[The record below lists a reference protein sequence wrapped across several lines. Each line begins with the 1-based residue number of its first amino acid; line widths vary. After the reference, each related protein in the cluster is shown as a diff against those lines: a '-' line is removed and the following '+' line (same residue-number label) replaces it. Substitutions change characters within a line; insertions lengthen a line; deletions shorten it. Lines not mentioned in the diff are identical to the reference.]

1 MNTAA
6 LGRHLFA
13 TISSDPNTLNSPQKL
28 IQAAIESCDK
38 GGATVI
44 DSKAHHFEPHGVTA
58 FVILAESHFSIHTW
72 PERGT
77 AAVDIFTC
85 GDGANPYLILDSF
98 LQMTSSRKESWH
110 VAPRPL

>member
-1 MNTAA
+1 MNTAT

-13 TISSDPNTLNSPQKL
+13 TITSDPNILNSPQKL
-28 IQAAIESCDK
+28 LQAAIESCDQ

-58 FVILAESHFSIHTW
+58 FVLLAESHFSIHTW

-85 GDGANPYLILDSF
+85 GEANPYVILDAF
-98 LQMTSSRKESWH
+98 LHKTSSEKQSWH